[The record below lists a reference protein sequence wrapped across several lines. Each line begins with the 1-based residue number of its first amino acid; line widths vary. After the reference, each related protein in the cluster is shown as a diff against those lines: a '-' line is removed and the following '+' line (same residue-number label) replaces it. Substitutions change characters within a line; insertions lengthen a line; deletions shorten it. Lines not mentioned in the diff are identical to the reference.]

1 MCKKIS
7 IDEIEFQLQ
16 GNFNYIAL
24 DNFTWTVQSVLP
36 LTLTSYSARVESGSR
51 VKLNWQTAYEDNI
64 KQFTITRSSDGIN
77 FKEIGVVKATGYHNN
92 TMSYDFVDIAPLPCA
107 NYYRLDEID
116 KDGFVRH
123 LGIKEVT
130 LNSRFNTV
138 TLFPNPVTN
147 GSFSL
152 KGKLPAM
159 IENHYLIA
167 DMSGKIVQRGII
179 TSENQ
184 KINVSKLA
192 PGNYTI
198 KLADG
203 EVIKWLKY

>member
-1 MCKKIS
+1 
-7 IDEIEFQLQ
+7 
-16 GNFNYIAL
+16 
-24 DNFTWTVQSVLP
+24 VLP
-36 LTLTSYSARVESGSR
+36 LTLISYSARVESGSR

-77 FKEIGVVKATGYHNN
+77 FKEIGVVKATGCHNN
-92 TMSYDFVDIAPLPCA
+92 TMSYDFVDIAPLPGA

-152 KGKLPAM
+152 NGTTAM

-203 EVIKWLKY
+203 QVIKWLKN